1 MRYFILISFIFSA
14 LFTLSSE
21 IMEIGVFRDNKVSQL
36 QISYVNSSFDIYV
49 DSVFLGRIYEGN
61 TAYVSSSG
69 TFISANFSG
78 KKLTG
83 KALEVR
89 KTSAQDV
96 CEIKPSAPAIK
107 ARKYEG
113 DFKIDV
119 DKGYLRTVNIVPLNL
134 YLAGVIE
141 AESGA
146 YQTKEYYKVQA
157 IISRTYALKN
167 KTKHRFEG
175 FMLTDLTNCQVYKGM
190 CRFSDEIRKAVEE
203 TRGLVIVDSSLHLI
217 TAAFYSNSGGQT
229 ANPEDV
235 WNKAVPYLKSTSD
248 PFSVGGRSCDWK
260 KEIPRWKWLDYLKD
274 SYQYPIED
282 SAARYDALN
291 FSQESRKA
299 FFVHPSYGIPLRDI
313 RKDWRLMSTYFS
325 IREEGSNVVLTGKGF
340 GHGVGL
346 AQEGAMKMVKE
357 GFSYDQIIHFY
368 YSGIFIMDKDKVDF
382 FNLDVAEF

>member
-1 MRYFILISFIFSA
+1 MRSFLVIVFFFTGLFGFSN
-14 LFTLSSE
+14 E
-21 IMEIGVFRDNKVSQL
+21 QMEIGIFRDSKVSQL
-36 QISYVNSSFDIYV
+36 QISYVNSSFDIYI
-49 DSVFLGRIYEGN
+49 DSVHLGRIYEGN
-61 TAYVSSSG
+61 ICYLSHSNGKVFASL
-69 TFISANFSG
+69 SG
-78 KKLTG
+78 KKFSG
-83 KALEVR
+83 ERLEVR
-89 KTSAQDV
+89 KNSPNDV
-96 CEIKPSAPAIK
+96 CQIDPTSPDKK

-113 DFKIDV
+113 DFRIDV
-119 DKGYLRTVNIVPLNL
+119 SKGSLRIVNVVPMNL

-167 KTKHRFEG
+167 KSKHRFEG

-190 CRFSDEIRKAVEE
+190 CRFSDKIREAVEE
-203 TRGLVIVDSSLHLI
+203 TKGLVIVDSSLRLI

-235 WNKAVPYLKSTSD
+235 WNKPVPYLKSTSD
-248 PFSVGGRSCDWK
+248 PFSIGGRSCNWK
-260 KEIPRWKWLDYLKD
+260 KEIPRWKWLNYLRD
-274 SYQYPIED
+274 EFQYPIED
-282 SAARYDALN
+282 STARMNALN
-291 FSQESRKA
+291 FKQEKRKA

-313 RKDWRLMSTYFS
+313 RKDWRLMSTFFS
-325 IREEGSNVVLTGKGF
+325 IHEEGSNVVLVGQGF

-368 YSGIFIMDKDKVDF
+368 YSGVFIMDKEKVDYF
-382 FNLDVAEF
+382 TLDVAEF